1 MENKTYDFLKSLASP
16 VCRYF
21 TSSKF
26 DVVSKDYPFANAPSQ
41 NACSSPN
48 RLSVV
53 KHLIKQNPF
62 PCQVNTETHSFSD
75 CDYYSPVFEI
85 LKKYSV
91 SNKNSF
97 ELVKMKIDDVS
108 YIYAVCSVEAQ
119 MIFTYFK
126 FSEIKDQEAI
136 SLFDEFISE
145 ASNSFT
151 YSESEIV
158 NSNGALKSQ
167 KTSYLNSLM
176 SIK

>member
-1 MENKTYDFLKSLASP
+1 
-16 VCRYF
+16 
-21 TSSKF
+21 
-26 DVVSKDYPFANAPSQ
+26 
-41 NACSSPN
+41 
-48 RLSVV
+48 
-53 KHLIKQNPF
+53 
-62 PCQVNTETHSFSD
+62 
-75 CDYYSPVFEI
+75 
-85 LKKYSV
+85 
-91 SNKNSF
+91 
-97 ELVKMKIDDVS
+97 MKIDDVS